1 MQNSSAWSNFFVFV
15 GFILFSA
22 ALFTDSAG
30 EYTLLAIMAAPV
42 LFVFFSILAEDY
54 LGKKQPK

>member
-15 GFILFSA
+15 GFVLFSA

-30 EYTLLAIMAAPV
+30 EYALLATIVAPA
-42 LFVFFSILAEDY
+42 LLVFFSILAEDC